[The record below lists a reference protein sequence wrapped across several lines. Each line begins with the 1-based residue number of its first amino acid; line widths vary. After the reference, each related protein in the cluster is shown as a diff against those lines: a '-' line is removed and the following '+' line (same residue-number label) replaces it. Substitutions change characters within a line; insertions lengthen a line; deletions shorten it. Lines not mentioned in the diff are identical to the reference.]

1 MYTDRHKRPLAF
13 GKLPQNQ
20 PAMPT
25 KLLFF
30 LGLLPSL
37 FLNDPSRPASND
49 GFALVE
55 LFTSEGCSSCP
66 AADEIVA
73 SLPKSYSTGV
83 FVLSFHVDYWDR
95 LGWKDPFSKADYTLR
110 QKQYTETLNLRSLY
124 TPQVVINGKTEMV
137 GSDEAR
143 LRQAIDQ
150 ELAHTTNAPIE
161 ANAHSSD
168 GKSITVDY
176 TLTSKSQGALQAALL
191 QLEASTAV
199 KNGENGGRQ
208 LHHTNIVRD
217 LKTSNKS
224 KGALTLTFP
233 AGLTAANCKV
243 LVFLQDKD
251 DLHVSGARL
260 LEIH

>member
-1 MYTDRHKRPLAF
+1 
-13 GKLPQNQ
+13 
-20 PAMPT
+20 MPS
-25 KLLFF
+25 KILLF
-30 LGLLPSL
+30 LGLLPTLLLSGAGC
-37 FLNDPSRPASND
+37 PVHAD

-66 AADEIVA
+66 AADELVA

-83 FVLSFHVDYWDR
+83 YVLSFHVDYWDR

-124 TPQVVINGKTEMV
+124 TPQVIINGKTELV
-137 GSDEAR
+137 GSDESRIRA
-143 LRQAIDQ
+143 AIDQ

-161 ANAHSSD
+161 ANAHSAD
-168 GKSITVDY
+168 GKTITVDY
-176 TLTSKSQGALQAALL
+176 TLTGKSQGALQAALI

-199 KNGENGGRQ
+199 KNGENAGRQ

-217 LKTSNKS
+217 LNTSNKS
-224 KGALTLTFP
+224 KGALTLSFP
-233 AGLTAANCKV
+233 AGLTASNCKV
-243 LVFLQDKD
+243 LVLLQNKD